1 MWIPSLVVSYRTAL
15 TGLVALAVIVG
26 VSACSSAD
34 STPPVGSVAVTAAR
48 SRVAIGGPLEL
59 TYRFELTGAP
69 ITGDYNVFVHLLNA
83 DGQVLWHDDHRPSV
97 PTSAWK
103 AGTPV
108 EYTRTVF
115 LPPAQLHPGDAT
127 VEVGLYRDS
136 ERLVLEGPRPP
147 RDQAARAYPV
157 VDLQLAPES
166 ENVFLIYQNG
176 WHPDEFGAD
185 NPARSWKWTQ
195 KSATVAF
202 RNPKADADV
211 LVEFGARPQAFVDA
225 PQQLSV
231 IGANDEL
238 IAAFPVDASE
248 AVQQR
253 FRVTAAQMGTGD
265 LAELRFEVDKTFVPA
280 EQGGGQDTRILG
292 VRIYNVYVD
301 VR

>member
-1 MWIPSLVVSYRTAL
+1 MWIPFPMVSHRTVL
-15 TGLVALAVIVG
+15 TGLVALAFAAG

-34 STPPVGSVAVTAAR
+34 NTPPVGSVSVTAAH

-59 TYRFELTGAP
+59 KYRFELTGEP
-69 ITGDYNVFVHLLNA
+69 IPTDFTVFVHLLNA

-127 VEVGLYRDS
+127 IEVGLYRDT
-136 ERLVLEGPRPP
+136 ERLPLEGPRPP
-147 RDQAARAYPV
+147 RDPAARAYPV

-211 LVEFGARPQAFVDA
+211 LIEFGARPQAFADA

-238 IAAFPVDASE
+238 IATLPIDASE

-265 LAELRFEVDKTFVPA
+265 LAELRFEVDKTFVPT
-280 EQGGGQDTRILG
+280 EQGAGQDTRILG